1 MKKRFPWVKGMFIT
15 SLLFTSVGCM
25 NQAGTNHHKL
35 TPQNH
40 PPTGVSYDKPHPTHD
55 MRKVNRPKSGK
66 PVIYYCPHQDDETLS
81 YSVDILNQLA
91 AGRQVI
97 VVLYI
102 NSSNPEEQK
111 LISEERKLI
120 NGESYSLFWRG
131 THNPSKEGYTPL
143 TDEQFK
149 QTRMNEFRCACYQL
163 GVEPADIILD
173 LPQRVDVTGLKKLI
187 SKYEMMYPG
196 ASHKAMSYHDEFRA
210 HAVSGEALNM
220 LYNEGIVANASFF
233 ISRYNWQKPNPGVIF
248 TATADQV
255 ETIKHAA
262 EPYHA
267 WNPPAGAYAYGFHSV
282 PGQFKEYLAHPQNK
296 IHKPN
301 E

>member
-1 MKKRFPWVKGMFIT
+1 MNKRFSWVKGMFIT
-15 SLLFTSVGCM
+15 GLLFIFVGCM
-25 NQAGTNHHKL
+25 NQAGANHNKLISQNHH
-35 TPQNH
+35 PSR
-40 PPTGVSYDKPHPTHD
+40 VSYDQPHNEHN
-55 MRKVNRPKSGK
+55 MRKMNAQKNGK

-91 AGRQVI
+91 VGRRVI

-102 NSSNPEEQK
+102 NTFNSG
-111 LISEERKLI
+111 ERKLI
-120 NGESYSLFWRG
+120 NGESYSIFWGG
-131 THNPSKEGYTPL
+131 THNPRKEGYVPL
-143 TDEQFK
+143 TDEQFR
-149 QTRMNEFRCACYQL
+149 QTRMNEFRCACDQL
-163 GVEPADIILD
+163 GIDPADVIVD
-173 LPQRVDVTGLKKLI
+173 LPQQAEDVMSLKKLI

-196 ASHKAMSYHDEFRA
+196 ASHKAMSYHDELRS

-220 LYNEGIVANASFF
+220 LYNEGVVSNASFF
-233 ISRYNWQKPNPGVIF
+233 ISRYNWKKKPNPGMIF

-255 ETIKHAA
+255 KTIKHAA
-262 EPYHA
+262 EPYRA
-267 WNPPAGAYAYGFHSV
+267 WNPLVGAYAFGFHSV